1 MIFKYPGRVLA
12 IAIAMMI
19 FGALMP
25 FLMVLHLV
33 ESTFFLN
40 FLSFI
45 ASTLGFYLGIIGFS
59 SMRSK
64 SKRDKNN
71 SGDDGFVL

>member
-1 MIFKYPGRVLA
+1 MIFKHPGRMLMLA
-12 IAIAMMI
+12 IAMLI

-45 ASTLGFYLGIIGFS
+45 SSSLGLYLGIISFAAL
-59 SMRSK
+59 RI
-64 SKRDKNN
+64 KRK
-71 SGDDGFVL
+71 